1 MAVDNQI
8 TVLGNLTADPELRY
22 TNNGA
27 AVTDLRIAVNRR
39 WQKDGDWVEETSFFD
54 VTTWATLAEN
64 VAESLSS
71 GNRVTIVGR
80 LEEQRWEDKDSG
92 EARRKVV
99 IVADDVAPSLRWA
112 TAVMTRQSGK
122 GGAGAAPR
130 KAVASGGGDPF

>member
-8 TVLGNLTADPELRY
+8 TVVGNLTADPELRY

-27 AVTDLRIAVNRR
+27 AVTDLRVAVNRR

-64 VAESLSS
+64 IAESLSS

-80 LEEQRWEDKDSG
+80 LEEQRWEDKESG
-92 EARRKVV
+92 EPRRKVV

-122 GGAGAAPR
+122 GGAGAAPH